1 MLGSMDERL
10 SILKMVEENKIS
22 AEQGVQLLSALGQPK
37 AAPAPVMNSQP
48 AGEAMDEAVVDEVM
62 VDETTPE
69 KSFTGKGRWFRVMVT
84 DTNTGKNKVSVRLP
98 MRMVQW
104 GLKVGSRYTDELEG
118 LDFNELAQALSE
130 EGGGPLVDV
139 IDEED
144 GEHVQVFVE

>member
-22 AEQGVQLLSALGQPK
+22 AEQGAQLLNALGQPTPTGPAPTINSAPA
-37 AAPAPVMNSQP
+37 AAPAPESPV
-48 AGEAMDEAVVDEVM
+48 
-62 VDETTPE
+62 
-69 KSFTGKGRWFRVMVT
+69 GKGHWFRVLVT
-84 DTNTGKNKVSVRLP
+84 DTNSGKNKVSVRLP

-104 GLKVGSRYTDELEG
+104 GLKVGARYTDELEG
-118 LDFNELAQALSE
+118 LDFNELAQVME
-130 EGGGPLVDV
+130 DGGGPLVDV